1 MQFLLHKAAC
11 PKNSLIHLYQENVE
25 ADGIF
30 KKKIDNKLRK
40 MLRNIVS
47 TNLFRFHHFLISC
60 GDLSACKSF
69 GHTVHTL
76 VDFHRL

>member
-11 PKNSLIHLYQENVE
+11 TKKLPDTPLSKNVE

-30 KKKIDNKLRK
+30 KKKIVGKLRK
-40 MLRNIVS
+40 MPRNIVS
-47 TNLFRFHHFLISC
+47 TNLFAFHHFLISC